1 MPLTFDFAIIGSG
14 VFGAWTAKYLRDSGA
29 SVALIDAYG
38 PGNSRSSSGGE
49 SRIIRNGYGRDEL
62 YTRWAMR
69 SLPLWQELFERTG
82 RSLFHRT
89 GVLWLSDQA
98 DPHVRGMAE
107 LLKSMQA
114 NCEELD
120 ASEIRRRYPQLSF
133 ESDDVSLG
141 VLEPES
147 GVLMARQAVQAL
159 VKLLLGEDEDVDC
172 RTAAVLPPSGEGSLA
187 DVKTSDGG
195 SLSAGTFIF
204 ACGSWLPK
212 LFPELLR
219 GRIFP
224 TRQEVFFLGAPPGSD
239 DFRPPKMPA
248 WLHHTHPDR
257 PYAVPD
263 LEHRGF
269 KIAWDRHGPE
279 FDPDRDTRVVPAT
292 AIDHLRAYLK
302 QHIPALKDAPVIET
316 RVCHYENT
324 WNGDF
329 LIDRHPGFD
338 NVWLAGGGSGH
349 GFKHGPAVG
358 EYLSARL
365 LRGAPAEPRFSLSSK
380 QTRRERAVY

>member
-1 MPLTFDFAIIGSG
+1 MKKTFDFAIIGSG

-29 SVALIDAYG
+29 SVALLDAYG
-38 PGNSRSSSGGE
+38 AGNSRSSSGGE

-62 YTRWAMR
+62 YTRWAMQ
-69 SLPLWQELFERTG
+69 SFPLWQELCARTG
-82 RSLFHRT
+82 RTLFHRT
-89 GVLWLSDQA
+89 GVLWLSNQA

-114 NCEELD
+114 KCEELD
-120 ASEIRRRYPQLSF
+120 AQEIRRRYPQLVF
-133 ESDDVSLG
+133 DFDDVTLG

-147 GVLMARQAVQAL
+147 GMLMARQAVQAL
-159 VKLLLGEDEDVDC
+159 VKLLGNEGVDC
-172 RTAAVLPPSGEGSLA
+172 RTAAVLPPGDAGRLA
-187 DVKTSDGG
+187 EVKTSDGS

-224 TRQEVFFLGAPPGSD
+224 TRQEVFFLGAPAGSD
-239 DFRPPKMPA
+239 DFRAPKMPA

-269 KIAWDRHGPE
+269 KMAWDRHGPE
-279 FDPDRDTRVVPAT
+279 FDPDRDMRVVPA
-292 AIDHLRAYLK
+292 ASVDHLRTYLK
-302 QHIPALKDAPVIET
+302 QHIPALQDAPIIEA

-329 LIDRHPGFD
+329 LIDRHPGFE

-365 LRGAPAEPRFSLSSK
+365 LRSAPAEPRFSLSSK
-380 QTRRERAVY
+380 QARQERAVY

>member
-1 MPLTFDFAIIGSG
+1 MPLTFDFVIIGSG
-14 VFGAWTAKYLRDSGA
+14 VFGAWTAKHLRDSGA
-29 SVALIDAYG
+29 RVALVDAYG

-69 SLPLWQELFERTG
+69 SFPLWQALFERTG

-89 GVLWLSDQA
+89 GVLWLGDQA
-98 DPHVRGMAE
+98 DPHIRGMAE

-120 ASEIRRRYPQLSF
+120 TMEIRRRYPQLVF
-133 ESDDVSLG
+133 DFDDVSLG

-147 GVLMARQAVQAL
+147 GVLMARQAVHSL
-159 VKLLLGEDEDVDC
+159 VKLLADEGVDC
-172 RTAAVLPPSGEGSLA
+172 RTAAVLPPSGAGRLKE
-187 DVKTSDGG
+187 VKTSDGS

-224 TRQEVFFLGAPPGSD
+224 TRQEVFFLGSPAGSD
-239 DFRPPKMPA
+239 DFRQPKMPA

-269 KIAWDRHGPE
+269 KIAWDRHGPG
-279 FDPDRDTRVVPAT
+279 FDPDGDMRVVPAT
-292 AIDHLRAYLK
+292 AIDHLRAYLQ
-302 QHIPALKDAPVIET
+302 QHIPAMKDAPVIET

-329 LIDRHPGFD
+329 LIDHHPSFD

-365 LRGAPAEPRFSLSSK
+365 LRDAPAEPRFSLASK
-380 QTRRERAVY
+380 QARQERAVY